1 MRVGLG
7 LWVEREGRVSKAGRC
22 GRVGGE
28 GVRSEMI
35 WISVI

>member
-7 LWVEREGRVSKAGRC
+7 LWVEREGRVSKAGKC

-28 GVRSEMI
+28 VGMSEMI